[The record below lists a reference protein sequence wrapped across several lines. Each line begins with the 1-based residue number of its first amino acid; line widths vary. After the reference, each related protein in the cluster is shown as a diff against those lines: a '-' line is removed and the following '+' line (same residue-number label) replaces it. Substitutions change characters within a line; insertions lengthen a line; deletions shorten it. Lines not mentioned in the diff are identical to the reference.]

1 MISRTDL
8 TVPSKRKVH
17 AQKEGVSDR
26 EAVEMVCNGEA
37 SVALVSDGGWEELL
51 ETFDTIFIKIG
62 PETITAMGN
71 KKGEE
76 IEIRIQNLCQTVN
89 MNLLPLLFIW
99 KPEIIVLKID
109 RESNPYTEYCAHQLQ
124 SLSQGRMILRQ

>member
-26 EAVEMVCNGEA
+26 EAVERVCNGEA
-37 SVALVSDGGWEELL
+37 SVALVSDGDWDELL
-51 ETFDTIFIKIG
+51 ETFDTVFIKIG
-62 PETITAMGN
+62 PETITVCGN
-71 KKGEE
+71 KKSEE
-76 IEIRIQNLCQTVN
+76 ISSQNLCQTVN
-89 MNLLPLLFIW
+89 MKLLPLLFIW
-99 KPEIIVLKID
+99 KPEIIVLKIV
-109 RESNPYTEYCAHQLQ
+109 RKSNPDTEYCAHQLQ

>member
-8 TVPSKRKVH
+8 TVPFKRKVH

-26 EAVEMVCNGEA
+26 EAVEMVLNGEA

-62 PETITAMGN
+62 PVNITATGNNRNFIMGS
-71 KKGEE
+71 
-76 IEIRIQNLCQTVN
+76 R
-89 MNLLPLLFIW
+89 
-99 KPEIIVLKID
+99 
-109 RESNPYTEYCAHQLQ
+109 
-124 SLSQGRMILRQ
+124 

>member
-26 EAVEMVCNGEA
+26 EAVEMVLNGEA

-51 ETFDTIFIKIG
+51 ETFDTVFIKIG
-62 PETITAMGN
+62 PETITVCGN
-71 KKGEE
+71 KRSEE
-76 IEIRIQNLCQTVN
+76 IRSQNLCQTVN
-89 MNLLPLLFIW
+89 MKLLPLLFIW
-99 KPEIIVLKID
+99 KPEIIVLKIV
-109 RESNPYTEYCAHQLQ
+109 RKSNPYTEYCVHQLQ

>member
-51 ETFDTIFIKIG
+51 ATFDTVFVKIG
-62 PETITAMGN
+62 PETITACGN
-71 KKGEE
+71 KRSEE
-76 IEIRIQNLCQTVN
+76 IHIENLCQTVN
-89 MNLLPLLFIW
+89 MKLLPLLFIW

-109 RESNPYTEYCAHQLQ
+109 RESNPDTEYCVHQLQ